1 MLGMPR
7 REWSTYLRCVIK
19 NISMKTQL
27 KAIGLLGTLKPKD
40 SGMPSNTE
48 ELLNQVFGELS
59 KQDVETST
67 IRLVDHNIK
76 HGLQTDMKDGWA
88 DILNKIIEA
97 DIVVFA
103 TPIWWGQPSSLI
115 QKVIE
120 RMDQVDN
127 EYMMS
132 GTSPLTHKV
141 AGIVV
146 TGHEDGVQHVV
157 GTLANALTWFG
168 FTLPPEMAA
177 YWVGEAGPPMDQDAE
192 KRRKNMAT
200 NMMVMTMSQNLYRY
214 AKIIKENKAMLSEKM
229 L

>member
-1 MLGMPR
+1 MQ
-7 REWSTYLRCVIK
+7 TK
-19 NISMKTQL
+19 L
-27 KAIGLLGTLKPKD
+27 KAIGILGSLKPKD

-48 ELLNQVFGELS
+48 ELLGEVFGELT
-59 KQDVETST
+59 KHDVETEVV
-67 IRLVDHNIK
+67 RLIDHDIK
-76 HGLQTDMKDGWA
+76 HGLQTDMKDDWQG
-88 DILNKIIEA
+88 ILNKIIEA

-115 QKVIE
+115 QKVFE

-132 GTSPLTHKV
+132 GMSPLTHKV

-157 GTLANALTWFG
+157 GTLANALTWYG
-168 FTLPPEMAA
+168 FALPPEMVA

-200 NMMVMTMSQNLYRY
+200 KMMVGTMSKNLYRY
-214 AKIIKENKAMLSEKM
+214 AKMIKENKAVLEEKM
-229 L
+229 